1 MLVNSVMTGGTKTAR
16 PEHET
21 DQIRQ
26 GLQDRFDELH
36 AEYEQA
42 LADNQ
47 TLRLVEMD
55 DAAGDDSA
63 DSGTKVAEREAAAL
77 LLQTVLERRDQ
88 FARALE
94 SLDAGTY
101 GYCESCT
108 KPIPV
113 ERLAIFPS
121 ATTCVACKSN
131 RERRAF

>member
-21 DQIRQ
+21 DQIRTT
-26 GLQDRFDELH
+26 LQERFEELT
-36 AEYEQA
+36 AEYDRAFADSQA
-42 LADNQ
+42 
-47 TLRLVEMD
+47 LRLVEMD

-63 DSGTKVAEREAAAL
+63 DSGTKVAEREAASAL
-77 LLQTVLERRDQ
+77 LRTVLDRRDQ

-101 GYCESCT
+101 GYCDSCT

-131 RERRAF
+131 RERRAL

>member
-26 GLQDRFDELH
+26 SLQDRFQELA
-36 AEYEQA
+36 AEYETA
-42 LADNQ
+42 MADSHA
-47 TLRLVEMD
+47 LRLAEMD

-77 LLQTVLERRDQ
+77 LLQTVLDRRDQ

-101 GYCESCT
+101 GYCESCS
-108 KPIPV
+108 KPIAV